1 MASVRV
7 SGVTQVRSRYDHS
20 LHETLAYPAEG
31 FEAFGEIVRGD
42 EVLQVCAELLVI
54 VVVVSLHG
62 GFFDGPIHAFD
73 LPVGPGMIGF
83 GEAVIDAVQKTDSV
97 KRVTAEARRGSLA
110 VLGQVG
116 ELDAVIGEHYVNSIG
131 MAVIRAW
138 RNAAAARMSAR
149 STSSTKANFEVRS
162 MATNRYSLPSAVRTS
177 ARSM

>member
-110 VLGQVG
+110 VLGRVG
-116 ELDAVIGEHYVNSIG
+116 ELDAVIGEHYVNSIRDG
-131 MAVIRAW
+131 CDQSLEKR
-138 RNAAAARMSAR
+138 RGR
-149 STSSTKANFEVRS
+149 SHVGTLDQFHESELRG
-162 MATNRYSLPSAVRTS
+162 PIDGHE
-177 ARSM
+177 